1 MIGALKLNR
10 GGLLLAG
17 CLAGA
22 ACSQAP
28 DPASQE
34 PVDPAPGLYEITLS
48 GAGLL
53 KAAGK
58 SDPDAFCLT
67 ERDRASFPH
76 LLVRNYYELHAA
88 CRPTRAPRQGNAVG
102 GEITCAADPKMAQ
115 GMNRFVYE
123 GAVSARDVRV
133 EVRMK
138 LEAEIK
144 EDAMTEAEA
153 ARLKLG
159 MKMMERAR
167 FVIEADRVG
176 DCA

>member
-10 GGLLLAG
+10 GGWLLAA

-58 SDPDAFCLT
+58 SDPDEFCLT

-76 LLVRNYYELHAA
+76 LLARNYYQLHAA
-88 CRPTRAPRQGNAVG
+88 CRPSRAPREGNAFG
-102 GEITCAADPKMAQ
+102 GEISCAADPKMAQ

-123 GAVSARDVRV
+123 GVVAADNVRV
-133 EVRMK
+133 EIRMK
-138 LEAEIK
+138 LEVEIK

-153 ARLKLG
+153 AQLKLG
-159 MKMMERAR
+159 MKMFERAR
-167 FVIEADRVG
+167 FVIEAERIG